1 MVRDGFPRQES
12 EVVVSLGVKH
22 RSPASAVRPSVTFMV
37 PLSAKGNVSRI
48 SGGFRFGSSRG
59 ATRLIAGGDLLSM
72 ELGARL
78 ELLEHLRVLTHLTT
92 YPERVSLQRLGSQ
105 SMLGRHARL
114 SSLRQWFRG
123 NGFARL
129 LLLRAGSPVLETL
142 LGVDGLHQSQS
153 SRAA

>member
-1 MVRDGFPRQES
+1 MRDAFPRQES
-12 EVVVSLGVKH
+12 KIIVSLGVKH

-37 PLSAKGNVSRI
+37 PVSSKGNVSRI

-59 ATRLIAGGDLLSM
+59 AARLIAGGDLLSM

-78 ELLEHLRVLTHLTT
+78 ELLEQLRVLTHLTI

-114 SSLRQWFRG
+114 SLLRQWFRG
-123 NGFARL
+123 NGFAHL
-129 LLLRAGSPVLETL
+129 LLLRAGSPVLEAR
-142 LGVDGLHQSQS
+142 LGVEGLHQSQS
-153 SRAA
+153 ARAA